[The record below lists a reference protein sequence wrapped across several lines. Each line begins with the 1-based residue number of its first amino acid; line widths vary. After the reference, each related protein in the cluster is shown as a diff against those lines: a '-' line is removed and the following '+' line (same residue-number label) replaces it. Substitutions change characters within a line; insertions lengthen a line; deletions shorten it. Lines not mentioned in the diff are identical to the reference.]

1 MVGVIFFMYVYR
13 WNRNVFFFLFPKLS
27 ICWSDLLVSFSLQT
41 YQFQE
46 TNHTPY
52 THPYFS
58 RYQHNNNT
66 SQQHQ
71 TQSKTTDK
79 TENRKTFETFETG
92 AMLYQNIQKLYYP
105 NVTEN
110 RIYIILRDTF

>member
-1 MVGVIFFMYVYR
+1 MVGVIFYIYEW
-13 WNRNVFFFLFPKLS
+13 WNEKKNFPKLS

-46 TNHTPY
+46 TNHSIH
-52 THPYFS
+52 THIF
-58 RYQHNNNT
+58 HDINNNST
-66 SQQHQ
+66 NQQHQ
-71 TQSKTTDK
+71 IQSKK
-79 TENRKTFETFETG
+79 EKLPNNRKP
-92 AMLYQNIQKLYYP
+92 QNIRNIRNWSHVIPNIQKLYYP